1 MESISLWEAFLQA
14 LENEGFFYISE
25 LLAVITGVIYVV
37 LAARNNSWCWFWGII
52 SAIFWAYAVGVIFGL
67 YLDAFLQ
74 VFYIVMGAIGWYQW
88 TKGEKE
94 EQLAITRLSLQEHL
108 GIIGIGL
115 VLGLLFGYL
124 FDEYTPAAATYLDA
138 FTTVFSM
145 AATFMVVQRKLEN
158 WLYWIVIDALYVYLY
173 LTREAYLFA
182 LLFVVYTVIA
192 MLGYWRWRKEMREEM
207 LESA

>member
-1 MESISLWEAFLQA
+1 MEFNTLWEAFLQA
-14 LENEGFFYISE
+14 LENEGFFYTSE

-52 SAIFWAYAVGVIFGL
+52 SAAFWTYAVGLIFGL

-74 VFYIVMGAIGWYQW
+74 VFYIVMAVIGWWQW
-88 TKGEKE
+88 TKGTEE
-94 EQLAITRLSLQEHL
+94 EQLRITKLSRSEHL
-108 GIIGIGL
+108 IILASGS
-115 VLGLLFGYL
+115 VLALLFGYL

-138 FTTVFSM
+138 FTTIFSM

-173 LTREAYLFA
+173 FTRGAYLFA
-182 LLFVVYTVIA
+182 LLFVVYVVIA
-192 MLGYWRWRKEMREEM
+192 AIGYWRWKKEMV
-207 LESA
+207 SASEAV